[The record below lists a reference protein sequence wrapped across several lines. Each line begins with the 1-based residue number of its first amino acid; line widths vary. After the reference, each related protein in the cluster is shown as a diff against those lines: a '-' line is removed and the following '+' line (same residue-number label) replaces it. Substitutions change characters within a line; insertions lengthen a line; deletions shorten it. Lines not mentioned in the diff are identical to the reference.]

1 MCIVQSVYITNPR
14 FFLLIQIFLLFFFSF
29 LHRLQVVGLLDRGP
43 PLLAHRLAQLLPLVR
58 RGNVVE
64 DAAVLVAGQVD
75 GLLLQRHLGGEGLEV
90 ALGEE
95 LGLEGLLALGGEFSL
110 FLGFCYKRKFI
121 LATDFFSLSSV
132 FG

>member
-1 MCIVQSVYITNPR
+1 MYCTKCLYNQPSL
-14 FFLLIQIFLLFFFSF
+14 FLLIQFFSPFLLLLL

-43 PLLAHRLAQLLPLVR
+43 PLLAHRLAQLLSLVR

-75 GLLLQRHLGGEGLEV
+75 GLLLQRHLWREGLEV

-110 FLGFCYKRKFI
+110 FLGFC
-121 LATDFFSLSSV
+121 
-132 FG
+132 

>member
-1 MCIVQSVYITNPR
+1 MYCTKCLYNQPSL
-14 FFLLIQIFLLFFFSF
+14 FLLIQFFFSIFFFFF

-43 PLLAHRLAQLLPLVR
+43 PLLAHRLAQLLPLIR
-58 RGNVVE
+58 RGDVVE

-110 FLGFCYKRKFI
+110 FLGFC
-121 LATDFFSLSSV
+121 
-132 FG
+132 